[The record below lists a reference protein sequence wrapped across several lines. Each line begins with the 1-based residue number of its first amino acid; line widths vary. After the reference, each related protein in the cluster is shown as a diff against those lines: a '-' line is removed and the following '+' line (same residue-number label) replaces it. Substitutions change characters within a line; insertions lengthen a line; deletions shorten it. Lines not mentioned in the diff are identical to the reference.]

1 MKRLILLI
9 GLILFLA
16 VPAGTVLA
24 EPFFDTV
31 VEEGETVNNDVIVFD
46 GDLEIEENAVV
57 NGDVVVFNGDAEID
71 GTINGDLVI
80 FNGDLNA
87 RTEAV
92 INGDC
97 VLLNGDVDNESSAN
111 IRCTNIEGTVL
122 PGIVSGIP
130 GVPPMP
136 SIPDAPDAREKPDR
150 PSPPAAPE
158 TRGLSGLGLVLADF
172 SRTLFSSLLLG
183 GLAFVIASAF
193 PNQLYQVKETMRK
206 KPVASGAVGF
216 LTAIAVPIV
225 VAILAVISAVL
236 IIVCIGL
243 LGFPIILVILLA
255 LIAAMAMGWI
265 GAGSWLGE
273 RLFRQSDRSSTIKAA
288 LGTFLL
294 TFVVGLLGMM
304 TGGWLE
310 GLLGTVITSIGL
322 GAVAL
327 TQFGRKSYAVPTE
340 PDEVTEDAD
349 KISVVLDTLPDDAE
363 DPKSKL

>member
-1 MKRLILLI
+1 MKRLILI
-9 GLILFLA
+9 TVLILLLT

-80 FNGDLNA
+80 FNGDLDA
-87 RTEAV
+87 RTQAV

-97 VLLNGDVDNESSAN
+97 VLLNGDVDNRSSGN

-130 GVPPMP
+130 AVPSVPA
-136 SIPDAPDAREKPDR
+136 IPDAPDAPDR
-150 PSPPAAPE
+150 RDMPSPPAIPE
-158 TRGLSGLGLVLADF
+158 TRGMSRLGIALADF
-172 SRTLFSSLLLG
+172 TRTLFSSLLLG
-183 GLAFVIASAF
+183 GLAFIIVSAF
-193 PNQLYQVKETMRK
+193 PNHLYQVKETMRK

-225 VAILAVISAVL
+225 VAIFAVISAVL

-243 LGFPIILVILLA
+243 LGFPIILLILLA
-255 LIAAMAMGWI
+255 LMAAIAMGWI
-265 GAGSWLGE
+265 AAGSWLGE
-273 RLFRQSDRSSTIKAA
+273 RLFRQSDRNPTIKAA
-288 LGTFLL
+288 VGTFLL

-310 GLLGTVITSIGL
+310 GLLGTVITSVGL
-322 GAVAL
+322 GAVTL
-327 TQFGRKSYAVPTE
+327 TQFGRKPYTATE
-340 PDEVTEDAD
+340 VTDEVTEDAD
-349 KISVVLDTLPDDAE
+349 KISVVLDTLPDDAG